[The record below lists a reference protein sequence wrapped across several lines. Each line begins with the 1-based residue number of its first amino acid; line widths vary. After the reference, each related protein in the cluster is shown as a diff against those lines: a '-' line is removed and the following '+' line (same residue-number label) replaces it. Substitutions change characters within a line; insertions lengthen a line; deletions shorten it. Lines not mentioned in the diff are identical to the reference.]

1 MSQVCNQENDSL
13 PWVEKYRP
21 DKLSKIVHHPNIIYA
36 LKQLIKKGQVPHM
49 LFYGA
54 SGTGKTSTILAVA
67 KKLYHDD
74 INFMVL
80 ELNASDDRGIN
91 IVREEIKE
99 FAESRNMFKNGI
111 KLIILDEA
119 DSMTYDAQFALR
131 RVIEKYSY
139 NTRFCLIC
147 NYMNKIISA
156 IRSRCMQFRF
166 SPIAPLAVKDYIGLI
181 CEKEKVEITKDGE
194 ESVVDITKGDLRK
207 AINLVQSV
215 TMAFDKITEEYCYF
229 TMGICSPSEIK
240 KLVKV
245 MLDKK
250 KDFKQKYSFLTN
262 LISEGGYSLSD
273 IISTFHEYL
282 TLNTQL
288 LDKQY
293 NTEQI
298 IFIFD
303 SLSNIEDKMN
313 SSTFEEIYIGAFV
326 SVFILAMHKN

>member
-1 MSQVCNQENDSL
+1 M
-13 PWVEKYRP
+13 
-21 DKLSKIVHHPNIIYA
+21 KL
-36 LKQLIKKGQVPHM
+36 M
-49 LFYGA
+49 
-54 SGTGKTSTILAVA
+54 
-67 KKLYHDD
+67 
-74 INFMVL
+74 
-80 ELNASDDRGIN
+80 
-91 IVREEIKE
+91 VREEIKE

-181 CEKEKVEITKDGE
+181 CEKENVEITKDGE

-215 TMAFDKITEEYCYF
+215 TMALIKLQRPLLYRN
-229 TMGICSPSEIK
+229 CSPSEIK

-245 MLDKK
+245 MLNNK
-250 KDFKQKYSFLTN
+250 KDFKQKIF
-262 LISEGGYSLSD
+262 
-273 IISTFHEYL
+273 F
-282 TLNTQL
+282 
-288 LDKQY
+288 DKFNY
-293 NTEQI
+293 
-298 IFIFD
+298 
-303 SLSNIEDKMN
+303 
-313 SSTFEEIYIGAFV
+313 
-326 SVFILAMHKN
+326 